1 MFGGPGQEVP
11 FSEDVSL
18 RMREIVGGFLWFSI
32 VQYFVMMVVVQ
43 AAWTTPYS
51 IVMHAISD
59 LGAVNCGVF
68 EGRDV
73 CSPWHVA
80 SNVSWTLTGLSIFL
94 GAVLLW
100 RAFAGG
106 TIGRVGLI
114 IMMVAGVGELLVGL
128 NPQDTSELH
137 IPAAL
142 VAILGGQAAI
152 VLLGVSLTRRPAW
165 RGPGIAGVAL
175 GIVGVTSSIVLFVV
189 GLNEYFGLIERIAAY
204 PILIWLVL
212 AGVAV
217 LRRAHVQKRYLSAP
231 RSVRE

>member
-1 MFGGPGQEVP
+1 MRVAPGQRVP
-11 FSEDVSL
+11 HSEDVSL
-18 RMREIVGGFLWFSI
+18 GKREIVGGFLWFSI

-100 RAFAGG
+100 RPFARG
-106 TIGRVGLI
+106 TIGRGGLI
-114 IMMVAGVGELLVGL
+114 VMMVAGMGELLVGL
-128 NPQDTSELH
+128 NPQDTSALH

-142 VAILGGQAAI
+142 VAILGGQAAM
-152 VLLGVSLTRRPAW
+152 VLLGVSLARRPTW
-165 RGPGIAGVAL
+165 RGVGILGIAF
-175 GIVGVTSSIVLFVV
+175 GIVGITSSIVLFIV

-217 LRRAHVQKRYLSAP
+217 LRPAYAQKRYQSAP
-231 RSVRE
+231 QSGRG